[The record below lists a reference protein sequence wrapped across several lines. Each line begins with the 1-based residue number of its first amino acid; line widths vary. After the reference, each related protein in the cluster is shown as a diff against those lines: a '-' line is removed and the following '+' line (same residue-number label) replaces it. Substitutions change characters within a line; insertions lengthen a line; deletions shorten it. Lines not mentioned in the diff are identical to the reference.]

1 MNKVRVHYLDCLRV
15 FAAFLVIA
23 THCNFAPMDMT
34 NKINTQILGVIGS
47 PSSELFLAISGS
59 LLIPV
64 KTTEREFYKKRF
76 TKLMPPLI
84 SAVQVIAIFSIFKAK
99 ISTDSSF
106 TRFCK
111 KITNYT
117 FGIYLIHHS

>member
-1 MNKVRVHYLDCLRV
+1 
-15 FAAFLVIA
+15 
-23 THCNFAPMDMT
+23 MT
-34 NKINTQILGVIGS
+34 NKIYTQILGVIGS

-84 SAVQVIAIFSIFKAK
+84 SAVQVIAIFPIFMAK

-106 TRFCK
+106 TGFCK